1 MNEEYRIPVTV
12 FTDGDP
18 WSFRIFASV
27 AYGSIKTAHIS
38 DYLATPTAQFIGITA
53 SDILN
58 YDLPT
63 DKLSDKDIGAL
74 NAELSDPR
82 FKDEFWVNEIQA
94 MLDMKKKAEQQ
105 ALAKYGLN
113 YVTDKYLPEKLT
125 DMGVLR

>member
-1 MNEEYRIPVTV
+1 M
-12 FTDGDP
+12 
-18 WSFRIFASV
+18 
-27 AYGSIKTAHIS
+27 
-38 DYLATPTAQFIGITA
+38 
-53 SDILN
+53 
-58 YDLPT
+58 
-63 DKLSDKDIGAL
+63 